1 LILKQ
6 ETFLTQQL
14 SFTLQLSGS
23 FTILQWAKITQKQE
37 LVALSNV
44 VRD

>member
-1 LILKQ
+1 LKQ
-6 ETFLTQQL
+6 ETFLIQQL